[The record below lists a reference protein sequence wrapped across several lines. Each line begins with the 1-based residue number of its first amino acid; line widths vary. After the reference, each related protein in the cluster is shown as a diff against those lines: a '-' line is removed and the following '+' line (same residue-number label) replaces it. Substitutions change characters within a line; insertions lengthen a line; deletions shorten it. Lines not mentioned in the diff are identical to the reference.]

1 MSIIRQFTELESDLQ
16 KKDSMVLQ
24 AAYAVDQ
31 VARTLSETHQTLSQL
46 PTARLLALLNHDV
59 ADTLATLA
67 ANNAIG
73 AAVNTSLDE
82 LDYPLFAT
90 RAPVEVGF
98 PNITFDGT
106 SFVATPAQ
114 PQDDANS

>member
-1 MSIIRQFTELESDLQ
+1 MSIIRQLTELESDLQ

-46 PTARLLALLNHDV
+46 PTERLLAVLNYDI
-59 ADTLATLA
+59 AATLATME

-73 AAVNTSLDE
+73 ESVNASLDA
-82 LDYPLFAT
+82 LAYPLFST
-90 RAPVEVGF
+90 RAPVGVGF
-98 PNITFDGT
+98 PDITFDGT
-106 SFVATPAQ
+106 SFTSTPAQ
-114 PQDDANS
+114 P